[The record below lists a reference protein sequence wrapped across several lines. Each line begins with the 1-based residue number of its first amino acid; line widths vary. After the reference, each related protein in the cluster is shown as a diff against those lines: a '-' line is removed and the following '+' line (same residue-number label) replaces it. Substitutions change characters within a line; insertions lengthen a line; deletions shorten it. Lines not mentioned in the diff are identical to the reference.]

1 MLANHALPEQSLIAE
16 ALSLKA
22 GRRVEIAVPQRGEKR
37 AVVQHAETNARE
49 ALERKLAESAGQAK
63 LLEGVMEVFGLPARP
78 ERIEVYDNSHI
89 MGANPYGVMIV
100 AGPEGLTKPGYRK
113 FSIRGPDRAG

>member
-1 MLANHALPEQSLIAE
+1 M
-16 ALSLKA
+16 
-22 GRRVEIAVPQRGEKR
+22 PQRGEKR
-37 AVVQHAETNARE
+37 AVVQHAELNARE

-63 LLEGVMEVFGLPARP
+63 LLEGVAQLFDLPAPP

-100 AGPEGLTKPGYRK
+100 AGPEGFHQGGLSQVRHSRPDHPGR
-113 FSIRGPDRAG
+113 RLRA